1 MDTFII
7 LLIIL
12 LLSSGVGLFL
22 FPHKHGRGGKKK
34 EKPRVD
40 NPPVSEKEGLIS
52 VKNVFERQIKGLRVE
67 LEKANDDY
75 QVLHDE
81 MEKELGLLRR
91 QEAESQRE
99 IQRLKGW
106 GDKEKGELDKL
117 RKENHSLQSR
127 FLQTQKDAEREFSSN
142 LALRRDALEK
152 EKHLQ
157 ELSGKNKELADK
169 LRESE
174 KRADAARKTAA
185 EQEKELA
192 IYRKS
197 AEESEWISKAEHTRL
212 YGQLKEKTEELDRLK
227 AGLK

>member
-1 MDTFII
+1 MDTFIV
-7 LLIIL
+7 LLIII
-12 LLSSGVGLFL
+12 LLSSGAGLLL

-34 EKPRVD
+34 EKPRAD
-40 NPPVSEKEGLIS
+40 NPLASEKEGLAS